1 MMKRPS
7 GVISAML
14 TPWQAAAPDL
24 NELRR
29 IVDFQIEGGLTALFP
44 VSSVGEAGYMTFEQ
58 KCAVVKTV
66 VDQAAGRVPVWAGIP
81 ATTPQESIALAD
93 AAYHAG
99 ASGVVLMPAT
109 FYHYDPERHAQYFAQ
124 IASAVALPLCLYNI
138 PFFADPLHA
147 ELVVG
152 LAAHPNIVGIKDSS
166 GDAVGFMKMLALCP
180 GADKDFSIM
189 TGREEFFFA
198 ALCAGAKGC
207 VTGTAGVMPE
217 LMCRIYDLFQRGD
230 LVAARELQMKAI
242 PLMNLMASLPFPLGY
257 KLAMEVRGF
266 TMGELQVPLTPLQ
279 QETLQQLKQ
288 PINKEISYLLSYIQ

>member
-1 MMKRPS
+1 MMKRPT

-14 TPWQAAAPDL
+14 TPWQAAAPNL
-24 NELRR
+24 HELRR
-29 IVDFQIEGGLTALFP
+29 IVDFQIAGGLTALFP

-58 KCAVVKTV
+58 KCTV
-66 VDQAAGRVPVWAGIP
+66 VNTVVEQAAGRVPVWAGIP

-93 AAYHAG
+93 AAHRAG
-99 ASGVVLMPAT
+99 ASGVVLMPAN
-109 FYHYDPERHAQYFAQ
+109 FYHYDPERHALYFAQ

-138 PFFADPLHA
+138 PFFADPLSA
-147 ELVVG
+147 ELVAG
-152 LAAHPNIVGIKDSS
+152 LAAHPNIVGIKDSG

-180 GADKDFSIM
+180 EVDKDFSVM

-217 LMCRIYDLFQRGD
+217 LMRRIYDLFQQGD
-230 LVAARELQMKAI
+230 LAAARELQMMAI

-257 KLAMEVRGF
+257 KCAMELRGF
-266 TMGELQVPLTPLQ
+266 SMGELQVPLTPSQ
-279 QETLQQLKQ
+279 QQTLEQLKQ
-288 PINKEISYLLSYIQ
+288 PINKEINHLLSYIQ